1 MNASVTAQRPPVISL
16 EDVRFSY
23 EGGIEALKGVSLR
36 IAWGENLAVVGGN
49 GSGKTT
55 LAKHLNG
62 LLRPSSGKVLI
73 GGEDSRGTS
82 VATLART
89 VGYVFQNPDY
99 QLFCTSVEEEVRF
112 GPKNMGLGHD
122 DETSLAERAMKM
134 MGISHLREQSPVS
147 LSLGNR
153 RKVAIA
159 SVLATSPRV
168 LLLDEPTTGLDSV
181 ESAQLMAALA
191 VLRSEGMTIV
201 LITHDMRLVAQHMD
215 RVIVMSEGSVAL
227 DTGVEEAFSDPDRL
241 SRCKLLAP
249 PITVLAQRLQA
260 QGVLQEGAATPSQLV
275 GQLVRVMGVSG
286 DD

>member
-1 MNASVTAQRPPVISL
+1 MNASVTAQRLPIISL
-16 EDVRFSY
+16 QDVRFSY
-23 EGGIEALKGVSLR
+23 EGGIEALKGVSLSVAR
-36 IAWGENLAVVGGN
+36 GENVAVVGGN

-62 LLRPSSGKVLI
+62 LLKPSSGTVLV
-73 GGEDSRGTS
+73 GGEDSSRTS

-112 GPKNMGLGHD
+112 GPKNMGFGRD
-122 DETSLAERAMKM
+122 DESALAERALKLMD
-134 MGISHLREQSPVS
+134 ISHLREQSPVS
-147 LSLGNR
+147 LSLGDR

-181 ESAQLMAALA
+181 ESTQLMATLD

-215 RVIVMSEGSVAL
+215 RVVVMSEGVVAL

-241 SRCKLLAP
+241 RRCKLLAP

-260 QGVLQEGAATPSQLV
+260 QGILPKGAATPLQLV
-275 GQLVRVMGVSG
+275 EQVARVRGERQ
-286 DD
+286 

>member
-1 MNASVTAQRPPVISL
+1 MNVSIAAQSPPIISL
-16 EDVRFSY
+16 QNARFSY
-23 EGGIEALKGVSLR
+23 EGGVEALRGVSLNVAR
-36 IAWGENLAVVGGN
+36 GENVAIVGGN

-62 LLRPSSGKVLI
+62 LLKPSSGKVLI
-73 GGEDSRGTS
+73 GGEETSTTS

-99 QLFCTSVEEEVRF
+99 QLFCTSVSEEVRF
-112 GPKNMGLGHD
+112 GPKNMGFGHD
-122 DETSLAERAMKM
+122 DESALAERALKL

-147 LSLGNR
+147 LSLGDR

-168 LLLDEPTTGLDSV
+168 LVLDEPTTGLDSV
-181 ESAQLMAALA
+181 ESAQLMATLG

-215 RVIVMSEGSVAL
+215 RVIVMSEGRIAF
-227 DTGVEEAFSDPDRL
+227 DAGVEEAFSDPDRL
-241 SRCKLLAP
+241 KRCKLLAP

-260 QGVLQEGAATPSQLV
+260 QGLLTEGATTPLQLV
-275 GQLVRVMGVSG
+275 EQLVRVRGEQQ
-286 DD
+286 

>member
-1 MNASVTAQRPPVISL
+1 MNVNVKAQSPPAISL

-23 EGGIEALKGVSLR
+23 EGGFEALKGVSLR
-36 IAWGENLAVVGGN
+36 VAWGENVAVVGGN

-62 LLRPSSGKVLI
+62 LLKPSSGKVLI
-73 GGEDSRGTS
+73 GGKDSRSMS

-112 GPKNMGLGHD
+112 GPKNMGLGRD
-122 DETSLAERAMKM
+122 DETTLAERALKM
-134 MGISHLREQSPVS
+134 MGVGHLRGRSPVS

-168 LLLDEPTTGLDSV
+168 LVLDEPTTGLDSV
-181 ESAQLMAALA
+181 ESAQLMASLA
-191 VLRSEGMTIV
+191 VLRSEGTTLV

-215 RVIVMSEGSVAL
+215 RVVVMSEGCVAL
-227 DTGVEEAFSDPDRL
+227 DTCVDEAFSDPDRL
-241 SRCKLLAP
+241 TRCKLIAP

-260 QGVLQEGAATPSQLV
+260 RGILQEGAATPIQLV
-275 GQLVRVMGVSG
+275 ELVARAGG
-286 DD
+286 ERQ